1 MNGQQDNDYEQGV
14 YKNIKVR
21 EVDYGFGWTIEGD
34 PSTQTIDG
42 ILNKLDNEFEELN
55 RQNKDL
61 IDAVKQLM
69 DSINSSSRLT
79 AEQMLATAR
88 AATTLKYLGF

>member
-42 ILNKLDNEFEELN
+42 ILNKLDNQFEELN

-69 DSINSSSRLT
+69 DSMNSSSRLT
-79 AEQMLATAR
+79 AAQMLTTAR

>member
-1 MNGQQDNDYEQGV
+1 MNGQQDNDCEQGV

-42 ILNKLDNEFEELN
+42 ILSKLDNQFEN
-55 RQNKDL
+55 IQKQNKDL
-61 IDAVKQLM
+61 INLVKQLM
-69 DSINSSSRLT
+69 DSINNEPALT
-79 AEQMLATAR
+79 AEQMLATTR
-88 AATTLKYLGF
+88 AATALKYLGF

>member
-1 MNGQQDNDYEQGV
+1 MNGQQDNNYEQGV

-42 ILNKLDNEFEELN
+42 ILNKLDNQFEELN

-61 IDAVKQLM
+61 IDAIKQLM
-69 DSINSSSRLT
+69 DSMNSSSRLT
-79 AEQMLATAR
+79 AAQMLATAR

>member
-1 MNGQQDNDYEQGV
+1 MNDQQDNDYEQGV

-42 ILNKLDNEFEELN
+42 ILSKLDSQFEELN

-61 IDAVKQLM
+61 LDAVKQLM
-69 DSINSSSRLT
+69 DSMNSSSRLT
-79 AEQMLATAR
+79 AVQTLATVR
-88 AATTLKYLGF
+88 AATTLKY